1 MKNNIIELPI
11 TELRNALAG
20 LGKVIGR
27 RASLPVLQSVR
38 VARDKAG
45 VVTLQGTDLDSCATF
60 TMKERCE
67 GPVAQ
72 LLVPFE
78 RLQKAVKQTNGKVEL
93 LPTEKDQVIIR
104 TFWRDTPIE
113 EKIEVP
119 FNDDWPNVPRLQGE
133 SITLD
138 EQFRDAFKQAK
149 ECASTDESRYVL
161 NSVYLDVTDKKAHYL
176 VSTNSRV
183 LFSANSFCFDLKNS
197 LIVPSR
203 KFLTWNDWWTEG
215 NATLTVQPA
224 TKKVGTWLQLVVGPW
239 TFVTKGIDEQ
249 YPKWR
254 NIVPQEA
261 VKTTIRIPEQAIDSV
276 LQIIARIPG
285 DDLTNHDLTLNAKQ
299 KTLVLQGKGKGQ
311 EQAISVPVVEAVV
324 EGKANEVALNR
335 HNFALALQFGFT
347 RIEIVDDETP
357 VAFRDR
363 GRTLFVAPLKD
374 RPPSPPTPNAT
385 TKVQSD
391 STTTTPPAQP
401 TEPMQ
406 QERTTMPRQTT
417 VAPVNGEQQ
426 ESPLKQ
432 LIQQIESIKDT
443 LKSVIGELNTALD
456 VVRKAEKEKRITEK
470 EIETI
475 RGKVRDIQSVSI

>member
-1 MKNNIIELPI
+1 MKNNIIIELPV
-11 TELRNALAG
+11 TELRNALTG
-20 LGKVIGR
+20 LIKVIGR

-45 VVTLQGTDLDSCATF
+45 VITLQGTDLDSCATF
-60 TMKERCE
+60 TMKERNE
-67 GPVAQ
+67 GPATH

-93 LPTEKDQVIIR
+93 FITEKDQVIVR

-119 FNDDWPNVPRLQGE
+119 FNDDWPSVPKVQGE

-138 EQFRDAFKQAK
+138 EQFRDAFNQAK

-161 NSVYLDVTDKKAHYL
+161 NSMYLDVTDEKAHYL

-183 LFSANSFCFDLKNS
+183 LFSANSFCFDLKHS
-197 LIVPSR
+197 LVIPSR
-203 KFLTWNDWWTEG
+203 KFLAWNDWWTEG

-224 TKKVGTWLQLVVGPW
+224 TKKVGTWLQLAVGPW

-254 NIVPQEA
+254 NIVPTET
-261 VKTTIRIPEQAIDSV
+261 VKTTIRIPQQAVDSV

-285 DDLTNHDLTLNAKQ
+285 DDLFNHDLTLNATQ

-311 EQAISVPVVEAVV
+311 EQAISVPVVEAII
-324 EGKANEVALNR
+324 EGKANEVILNR

-363 GRTLFVAPLKD
+363 GKTLFVAPLKD
-374 RPPSPPTPNAT
+374 RPRSTPAATPVAKVESP
-385 TKVQSD
+385 
-391 STTTTPPAQP
+391 STTTTPAQP
-401 TEPMQ
+401 TEPVQ
-406 QERTTMPRQTT
+406 HERTTMPRQTT

-432 LIQQIESIKDT
+432 LIQQIENIKET
-443 LKSVIGELNTALD
+443 LKGVIGELNTALD
-456 VVRKAEKEKRITEK
+456 VVKKAEKEKRGTEK
-470 EIETI
+470 EMAAI
-475 RGKVRDIQSVSI
+475 RDKVRDIQSFSI